1 MFNLVYWSGKIPF
14 KPRVPAPA
22 SLALLGM
29 LAMLVRP
36 AEASLNYYI
45 YQDGDNVTVK
55 ALSNGLTLP
64 KSLGPISCS
73 SGWIQSYPG
82 VNIFCSGALQASSYK
97 LVHADGTSQFNQAFG
112 YTTTLSTGD
121 TPSGIIFGSRIQEIF
136 GSYRLLLDSHY
147 SAGDPISTTTIFL
160 GISLTEDL
168 GFTTP
173 GLFASWSL
181 QPPDPAKPPD
191 PPGPPGPPEPV
202 GFSDVPI
209 PSNGYDTVNWIVGA
223 PPGAAAPGPLPVL
236 GAGAFYG
243 FSRRLRRRLQS
254 HQRRPT

>member
-147 SAGDPISTTTIFL
+147 SAGDPISTTKI
-160 GISLTEDL
+160 GR
-168 GFTTP
+168 
-173 GLFASWSL
+173 AH
-181 QPPDPAKPPD
+181 
-191 PPGPPGPPEPV
+191 V
-202 GFSDVPI
+202 
-209 PSNGYDTVNWIVGA
+209 
-223 PPGAAAPGPLPVL
+223 
-236 GAGAFYG
+236 
-243 FSRRLRRRLQS
+243 
-254 HQRRPT
+254 